1 MILQTNFLL
10 LIVLLV
16 NSRLLS
22 FEFAEFLIERKLILE
37 QMIFFKQRVCK
48 YWSHNIWV
56 WRPRFCYQGNL
67 CCIYCYCYVS
77 RHPSVEGTANI
88 TFKKFP
94 RRITLALGK
103 KKRKRKNWPID
114 RPGGCSSE

>member
-77 RHPSVEGTANI
+77 RHAYVEGAANI
-88 TFKKFP
+88 TFKKIPTQNYFSI
-94 RRITLALGK
+94 R
-103 KKRKRKNWPID
+103 KKRKKKKKKKKLAY
-114 RPGGCSSE
+114 